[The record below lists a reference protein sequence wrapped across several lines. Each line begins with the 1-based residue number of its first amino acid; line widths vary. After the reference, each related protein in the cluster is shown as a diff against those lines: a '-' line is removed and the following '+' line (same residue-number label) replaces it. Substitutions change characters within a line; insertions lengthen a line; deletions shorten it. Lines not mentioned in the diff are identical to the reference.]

1 MDPSSRWPTVVHAAT
16 AQDRFVQQG
25 ALRVVMCSTLSR
37 LNPASFR
44 RSRTIPPAA
53 GSGDTAPYRD
63 ARWFPTQFHHRQK
76 RVAQQRVDIDIRSFF
91 MCAAPQTVQ
100 VSGRPLFRRINH
112 AAPGLQ
118 HRFSRVTVHSSAK
131 YWFSSRSG
139 SAAGTEV
146 RAPVEHH
153 SAPH

>member
-1 MDPSSRWPTVVHAAT
+1 MGFSSRWPDRRHATT
-16 AQDRFVQQG
+16 AEHCFVQQG
-25 ALRVVMCSTLSR
+25 ALRVSYVSTFSR

-44 RSRTIPPAA
+44 RSRTSSTSAD
-53 GSGDTAPYRD
+53 SGDTARYRD
-63 ARWFPTQFHHRQK
+63 ARWFPDAVHHRQK
-76 RVAQQRVDIDIRSFF
+76 RVAQQRIDIDIHIFF

-100 VSGRPLFRRINH
+100 VSGRPWFPAHNH

-118 HRFSRVTVHSSAK
+118 HRFSRVTVHIQRK

-146 RAPVEHH
+146 SGTREHR
-153 SAPH
+153 SAPR